1 LTQNHQSQKTSFCAT
16 ELDFRSEIDLTRKAS
31 MDQSKSILIERAA
44 LAALANWKS
53 LFAERTHSI
62 AKGLAAETGNGQV
75 LTLSHYRQAAV
86 LAAQS
91 LASHIQNVEVTN
103 AYRDAA

>member
-1 LTQNHQSQKTSFCAT
+1 MSQTQ
-16 ELDFRSEIDLTRKAS
+16 
-31 MDQSKSILIERAA
+31 SILIERAA
-44 LAALANWKS
+44 LAELVNWKS

-62 AKGLAAETGNGQV
+62 AKELAAETGNGQV

-91 LASHIQNVEVTN
+91 LVSHIQNGEVTN